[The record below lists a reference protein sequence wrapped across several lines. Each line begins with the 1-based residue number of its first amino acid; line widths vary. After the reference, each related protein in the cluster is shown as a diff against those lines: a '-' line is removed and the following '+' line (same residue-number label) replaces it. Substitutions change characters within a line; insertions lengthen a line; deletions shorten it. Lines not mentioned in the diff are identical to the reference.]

1 MNVEINLS
9 EDKMI
14 ETCNI
19 NLNPRLK
26 LILNLFFL

>member
-14 ETCNI
+14 KTGNH
-19 NLNPRLK
+19 NLNPREK